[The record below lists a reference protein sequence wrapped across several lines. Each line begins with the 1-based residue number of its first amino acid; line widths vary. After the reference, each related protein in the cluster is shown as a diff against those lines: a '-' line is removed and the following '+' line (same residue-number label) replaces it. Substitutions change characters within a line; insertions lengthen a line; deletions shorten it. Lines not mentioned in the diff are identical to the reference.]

1 MVTDDQMLQQG
12 KELGRELRETLSL
25 LLQHGQTDVDVTDQH
40 SLDRVPEGAGVG
52 QFVDLA
58 DVVQDGPG
66 DQQIPV
72 EPEIADR
79 DELVEPVERND
90 MLKKTSEINVVQR
103 FGGGRYAKQPGDLL
117 IFQKFLQEL
126 PDLAVS
132 NLNHE
137 LLNLEPQLLN
147 IPRRL
152 WEEIG
157 GIDLRVPY

>member
-1 MVTDDQMLQQG
+1 LSDDRKLNSA
-12 KELGRELRETLSL
+12 KSAI
-25 LLQHGQTDVDVTDQH
+25 
-40 SLDRVPEGAGVG
+40 PEGAGVG

-72 EPEIADR
+72 EPEVAHR
-79 DELVEPVERND
+79 DELGERTDGND
-90 MLKKTSEINVVQR
+90 VLEKTAEINVVQR

-117 IFQKFLQEL
+117 IFQKCLQEL

-137 LLNLEPQLLN
+137 LLKLEPELLN

-157 GIDLRVPY
+157 GIDLRVRY

>member
-25 LLQHGQTDVDVTDQH
+25 LLQHGQTDTDVADQH

-72 EPEIADR
+72 EPEIAYR
-79 DELVEPVERND
+79 DELGERAEGND
-90 MLKKTSEINVVQR
+90 VLEKAAQTSVVQR
-103 FGGGRYAKQPGDLL
+103 FGRGR
-117 IFQKFLQEL
+117 ET
-126 PDLAVS
+126 
-132 NLNHE
+132 E
-137 LLNLEPQLLN
+137 
-147 IPRRL
+147 
-152 WEEIG
+152 
-157 GIDLRVPY
+157 